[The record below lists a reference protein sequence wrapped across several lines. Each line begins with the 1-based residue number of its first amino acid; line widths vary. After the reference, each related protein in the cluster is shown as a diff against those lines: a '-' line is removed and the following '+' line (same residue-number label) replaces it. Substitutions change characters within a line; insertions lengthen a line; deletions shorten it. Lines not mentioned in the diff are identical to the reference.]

1 MAPRLAREA
10 FLVYWSLK
18 GAHARLAHAGD
29 MGGMPDIT
37 RRLGQEVLIVDGA
50 LGTML
55 QRAGMPSGQC
65 PEELNVTNPEMVMD
79 VHHAYV
85 TVGAECISSNTFGGS
100 RTKLAEYGLGD
111 RVEELNRAG
120 VRLARRAGAQH
131 VFGDAGPCGLVMEP
145 LGPATFDE
153 VFAIFAEQIAALAAE
168 GPDAIALETFTDLAE
183 IRCALLAARSVTG
196 LPVFASMT
204 FGLSGR
210 TELSATDPETAA
222 VVLEACGATVVG
234 MNCGLGPAQMLPL
247 VERMAAATALPL
259 IVQPNAG
266 LPALVD
272 GRTVFPGTP
281 EEMGEHA
288 ARFAELGA
296 ALVGSCC
303 GSSPAFT
310 GAILDEAKRVRLPE
324 RARPGGV
331 ALASVRRTVRL
342 GAGRPL
348 ALIGE
353 SINPTGRTALAA
365 SLRAGSLEI
374 VRELAVAQ
382 EHAGAHLLD
391 VNVGAAGVD
400 AAAVLPRA
408 VTALAGLSEL
418 PLVIDTTDPVA
429 LEAALKAYPGR
440 ALVNSVNGG
449 EVSLASVLPLAK
461 RYGAAVVA
469 LALDDDGIPATAAG
483 RLSVVERIRTAA
495 HSAGLADADLV
506 ADCLVLTA
514 ATDADAA
521 RVTLAAVAAVR
532 EAGLATVLGVS
543 NVSHGLPGR
552 PGLNAAMLALAREAG
567 LDAAIVNPA
576 ATTPA
581 VSPAAIDLLLGRDPN
596 AARWIAAQRDAGSA
610 PSPAAEASSTPAEA
624 LSAAIGRGDGDAA
637 PRLVDE
643 LVESGCDPR
652 AVIASVLTPAI
663 QRLGDAFGRGEVF
676 LPQLMVAAD
685 AMKAAVARVKLH
697 LPEGEST
704 SAGDVVFATVK
715 GDVHS
720 IGKDICVSMLESQ
733 GFAVTD
739 LGVDVGRDEL
749 LLASDGADA
758 VCLSALMTTTLPAM
772 ESAVAA
778 IKALTPG
785 VAVLVGGAVVT
796 PQYAHDIGAD
806 GYAADAPGCVD
817 AVRRAIERK

>member
-1 MAPRLAREA
+1 
-10 FLVYWSLK
+10 
-18 GAHARLAHAGD
+18 
-29 MGGMPDIT
+29 
-37 RRLGQEVLIVDGA
+37 
-50 LGTML
+50 
-55 QRAGMPSGQC
+55 
-65 PEELNVTNPEMVMD
+65 
-79 VHHAYV
+79 
-85 TVGAECISSNTFGGS
+85 
-100 RTKLAEYGLGD
+100 
-111 RVEELNRAG
+111 
-120 VRLARRAGAQH
+120 
-131 VFGDAGPCGLVMEP
+131 MEP

-183 IRCALLAARSVTG
+183 VRCALLAARSVTG
-196 LPVFASMT
+196 LPVIASMA
-204 FGLSGR
+204 FGLAGR
-210 TELSATDPETAA
+210 TELSATDPETVA

-234 MNCGLGPAQMLPL
+234 MNCGLGPEQMLPL
-247 VERMAAATALPL
+247 VERMSAATALPL

-266 LPALVD
+266 LPTLVD
-272 GRTVFPGTP
+272 GRTVYPGTP
-281 EEMGEHA
+281 DEMGEYA
-288 ARFAELGA
+288 ARFVALGA
-296 ALVGSCC
+296 AMVGSCC

-310 GAILDEAKRVRLPE
+310 GAIMDEAKRVRIPCRPRPE
-324 RARPGGV
+324 GV
-331 ALASVRRTVRL
+331 TVASVRRTVRI

-353 SINPTGRTALAA
+353 SINPTGRKALAA

-374 VRELAVAQ
+374 VRELAVEQ
-382 EHAGAHLLD
+382 EKAGAHLLD

-400 AAAVLPRA
+400 AGAMLPGA
-408 VTALAGLSEL
+408 VTALAGLTDL

-449 EVSLASVLPLAK
+449 EESLATVLPLAK

-469 LALDDDGIPATAAG
+469 LALDGDGIPATAAG
-483 RLSVVERIRTAA
+483 RVAVVERERAAA
-495 HSAGLADADLV
+495 HGSGLTDADLV

-514 ATDADAA
+514 AADPGSAA
-521 RVTLAAVAAVR
+521 VTLEAVSAVHA
-532 EAGLATVLGVS
+532 AGLTTVLGVS

-552 PGLNAAMLALAREAG
+552 PELNAAMLALAREAG
-567 LDAAIVNPA
+567 LDAAIVDPA
-576 ATTPA
+576 AARGPA
-581 VSPAAIDLLLGRDPN
+581 SSAALDLLSGRDPN
-596 AARWIAAQRDAGSA
+596 AERWIAAHHDAGPGA
-610 PSPAAEASSTPAEA
+610 PLAGGTAPTPAGSLA
-624 LSAAIGRGDGDAA
+624 SAIDRGDVDAA

-643 LVESGCDPR
+643 LVDSGLDPR
-652 AVIASVLTPAI
+652 DVIGTVLTPAI
-663 QRLGDAFGRGEVF
+663 QRLGDAYGRGDVF

-749 LLASDGADA
+749 LAASEGADA

-778 IKALTPG
+778 VKAAGLR

-796 PQYAHDIGAD
+796 EQYAHDIGAD
-806 GYAADAPGCVD
+806 GYAPDAPGCVD
-817 AVRRAIERK
+817 AVRRAIEGKQS